1 MCLGDEVR
9 VFWVSL
15 SDIVRIRAWRMAGV
29 GHICLSKVRMNCED
43 FLFKV
48 TLDSGILNSGAS
60 QPLLS

>member
-43 FLFKV
+43 